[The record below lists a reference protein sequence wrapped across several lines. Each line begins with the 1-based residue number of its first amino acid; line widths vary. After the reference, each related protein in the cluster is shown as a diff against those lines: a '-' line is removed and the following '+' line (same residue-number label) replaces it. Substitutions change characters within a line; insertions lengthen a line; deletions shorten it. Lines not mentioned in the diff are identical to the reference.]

1 MVSSIIQN
9 TLMITSFVL
18 VMMLLIEYINVVSK
32 GSWSRNLQGSRFK
45 QVLITA
51 FLGIIPGCL
60 GGFAVVSLFTH
71 NIVNFGALV
80 ACMIASFGDEAFVMF
95 AVVPETAVLLS
106 VVVFF
111 LAIATGLIVNV
122 FVKKFPTPFG
132 PEHFAIHHTD
142 NEHEHSDVK
151 GNWRYNLKHLSF
163 QRAILITGILLVT
176 VAILLGWFEH
186 SHAPAGD
193 MHHHVH
199 AADAHMHD
207 GHIHHDHEHH
217 YGDIS
222 GIILKE
228 RWLNILF
235 VVVSLVA
242 LFIITVVQEHFLQEH
257 LWGHIIKK
265 HLPRIFLWTLGVLT
279 ILHVGEHFFDIDHWV
294 RGNHLYILL
303 IAILIGL
310 IPESGPHIV
319 FITLF
324 ASGAIPFS
332 ILLTN
337 SIVQEG
343 HAGLPLL
350 AESKRGFLWMKAI
363 SVIVGLTVGLLGYFI
378 GF

>member
-1 MVSSIIQN
+1 MIVKTMIASIIQN

-18 VMMLLIEYINVVSK
+18 VMMLLIEYIHVVSR
-32 GSWSRNLQGSRFK
+32 GNWSRSLQGGTFK
-45 QVLITA
+45 QVLICSL
-51 FLGIIPGCL
+51 LGLVPGCL

-71 NIVNFGALV
+71 GIVNFGALV
-80 ACMIASFGDEAFVMF
+80 ACTIATFGDEAFVMF
-95 AVVPETAVLLS
+95 AMVPKTAILLS
-106 VVVFF
+106 VIIFF
-111 LAIATGLIVNV
+111 IAMATGLMVNI
-122 FVKKFPTPFG
+122 FVKKFPTPFSSD
-132 PEHFAIHHTD
+132 HFAIHGTD
-142 NEHEHSDVK
+142 DDYKHADVK
-151 GNWRYNLKHLSF
+151 GNWRKNLKNISF
-163 QRAILITGILLVT
+163 QRAILITGITLVIT
-176 VAILLGWFEH
+176 AILLGWFEH
-186 SHAPAGD
+186 SDGAAD
-193 MHHHVH
+193 MH
-199 AADAHMHD
+199 
-207 GHIHHDHEHH
+207 EQH

-222 GIILKE
+222 GIMLQE

-235 VVVSLVA
+235 VVVCIVA

-265 HLPRIFLWTLGVLT
+265 HLPRIFLWTLGVLA
-279 ILHVGEHFFDIDHWV
+279 ILQVGGYFFDIDSWV
-294 RGNHLYILL
+294 RGNHLYIMLL
-303 IAILIGL
+303 AILIGL

-324 ASGAIPFS
+324 AGGAIPFS

-363 SVIVGLTVGLLGYFI
+363 SVAVGLVVGLLGYFA

>member
-1 MVSSIIQN
+1 MISSIIQN

-32 GSWSRNLQGSRFK
+32 GSWRRSLQGSRFK
-45 QVLITA
+45 QVLICTV
-51 FLGIIPGCL
+51 LGLVPGCL

-80 ACMIASFGDEAFVMF
+80 ACMIATFGDEAFVLF
-95 AVVPETAVLLS
+95 AVAPQTALQLTIVIG
-106 VVVFF
+106 FI
-111 LAIATGLIVNV
+111 AIATGLVVNI
-122 FVKKFPTPFG
+122 FVKKFPTPFCS
-132 PEHFAIHHTD
+132 ENFAIHCSD
-142 NEHEHSDVK
+142 NEHTHANVK
-151 GNWRYNLKHLSF
+151 GNWLYNLKHISF
-163 QRAILITGILLVT
+163 QRAILMTGIILVI

-186 SHAPAGD
+186 SHDIHDHDCAT
-193 MHHHVH
+193 
-199 AADAHMHD
+199 AHIHD
-207 GHIHHDHEHH
+207 GHAHHIHSHH
-217 YGDIS
+217 FGDIS
-222 GIILKE
+222 GIMLQE

-235 VVVSLVA
+235 VVAGLLA
-242 LFIITVVQEHFLQEH
+242 LFIISVVQEHFLQKH
-257 LWGHIIKK
+257 LWEHIIKK
-265 HLPRIFLWTLGVLT
+265 HLPRIFLWTLGVLA
-279 ILHVGEHFFDIDHWV
+279 ILQLSGYYFDIESWV

-303 IAILIGL
+303 LAILIGL

-324 ASGAIPFS
+324 VNGTIPFS

-363 SVIVGLTVGLLGYFI
+363 SVAVALLAGLLGYFA